1 MNKVIIL
8 DDMAYMRYRVKD
20 TIEDMGLEVCESSNS
35 FDFFNKLSDNMNDI
49 VLIILEVGLS
59 NEDGFEI
66 LKKVKAKEFNIPVMV
81 LTKLNTRDAFIKCI
95 KEGTSEYI
103 LKPFNTKMFIERV
116 KKLIKLYKDE
126 NISGE
131 IKYLNF
137 EEYINKQIEKSRQKN
152 TELSII
158 MSSIIKVNAK
168 KTDEKIEVNDSYL
181 VFLDVVYENI
191 KKIFKVPDLFEK
203 YGISAFISV
212 IPNCSENLSKYK
224 ISQMNHIYNSVRNE
238 DSKHTEYE
246 LVSSSVT
253 FPKDGFNKSEL
264 LDKLALKMKR
274 KINA

>member
-253 FPKDGFNKSEL
+253 FPKDGFSKSEL